1 MVGTK
6 LLLPNTSNLYY
17 LSVGLHLQ
25 TKKKFTSLFL
35 GVCIEKKKKSNSFYI
50 CQKSL
55 SAFLNGQVINN
66 VSLIVFCFLFFS
78 HSDKMVKSFSSS

>member
-35 GVCIEKKKKSNSFYI
+35 GVCIEKKKMQQFLYLPEKLISFF
-50 CQKSL
+50 KWT
-55 SAFLNGQVINN
+55 
-66 VSLIVFCFLFFS
+66 
-78 HSDKMVKSFSSS
+78 SDK

>member
-35 GVCIEKKKKSNSFYI
+35 GVCIEKKKMQQFLYLPEKLISF
-50 CQKSL
+50 CKWT
-55 SAFLNGQVINN
+55 
-66 VSLIVFCFLFFS
+66 
-78 HSDKMVKSFSSS
+78 SDK

>member
-35 GVCIEKKKKSNSFYI
+35 GVCIEKKKN
-50 CQKSL
+50 
-55 SAFLNGQVINN
+55 AT
-66 VSLIVFCFLFFS
+66 VSIFARKAYQLF
-78 HSDKMVKSFSSS
+78 

>member
-35 GVCIEKKKKSNSFYI
+35 GVCIEKKN
-50 CQKSL
+50 
-55 SAFLNGQVINN
+55 AT
-66 VSLIVFCFLFFS
+66 VSIFARKAYQLF
-78 HSDKMVKSFSSS
+78 

>member
-35 GVCIEKKKKSNSFYI
+35 GVCIEKKKN
-50 CQKSL
+50 
-55 SAFLNGQVINN
+55 AT
-66 VSLIVFCFLFFS
+66 VSIFARKAYQLL
-78 HSDKMVKSFSSS
+78 